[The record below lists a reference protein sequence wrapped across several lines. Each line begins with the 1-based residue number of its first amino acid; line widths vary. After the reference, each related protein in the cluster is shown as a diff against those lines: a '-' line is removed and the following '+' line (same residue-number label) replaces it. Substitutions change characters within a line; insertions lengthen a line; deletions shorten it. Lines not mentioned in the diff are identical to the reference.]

1 MVNQHQASRPCPEF
15 CNDHVARAR
24 RLGSALEET
33 FSGKL
38 GPERQPARMARAL
51 VALAVPATQLGA
63 ALPNSALA
71 PEAEMQPAAAKEL
84 AFIHIPKTGGTSIE
98 EAGAQVGFSWGKHFN
113 FSATNTQSSACGSLY
128 HVPPGML
135 ETHLY
140 AAFDTFCAKR
150 HPYTRA
156 ISQYL
161 FWTVATDPG
170 CHGEDPCG
178 LPRDSLSCVQRGR
191 AQRIHRRGHRTDPR
205 GSAGHTGAVGAR

>member
-1 MVNQHQASRPCPEF
+1 
-15 CNDHVARAR
+15 
-24 RLGSALEET
+24 
-33 FSGKL
+33 
-38 GPERQPARMARAL
+38 MARAL

-113 FSATNTQSSACGSLY
+113 FSATNTQSSACDSLY

-135 ETHLY
+135 ETHPY

-156 ISQYL
+156 ISQ
-161 FWTVATDPG
+161 
-170 CHGEDPCG
+170 
-178 LPRDSLSCVQRGR
+178 
-191 AQRIHRRGHRTDPR
+191 
-205 GSAGHTGAVGAR
+205 